1 MNVNTSNLDS
11 NIENW
16 ASIDGYLNYQVSWWG
31 RVVNTKTGRILKA
44 GRGSDSYLKV
54 VLCREGTR
62 KTHCVH
68 KLVAREW
75 VPNPDNKRCVDHI
88 DGDRSN
94 NHHENLRC
102 ATHMENM
109 RNRAKHKNGLSAYKG
124 ISFHRNSG
132 KWQARILLN
141 GVNKSLGYFKI
152 EREAAEAYNTA
163 AVEFYKEFARVNIF
177 ED

>member
-1 MNVNTSNLDS
+1 MEINSTNLEK
-11 NIENW
+11 NCEQW
-16 ASIDGYLNYQVSWWG
+16 ASIDGYRNYEVSFWG
-31 RVVNTKTGRILKA
+31 RVRNTDTGRILKA
-44 GRGSDSYLKV
+44 GRGINSYWTV
-54 VLCREGTR
+54 ILCKEGKR
-62 KTHCVH
+62 KNHSVH
-68 KLVAREW
+68 ALVAREW

-88 DGDRSN
+88 DGDRLN
-94 NHHENLRC
+94 NHHENLRF

-141 GVNKSLGYFKI
+141 RVNKILGYYKI
-152 EREAAEAYNTA
+152 EREAAEAYNA
-163 AVEFYKEFARVNIF
+163 AAIEFYKEFARVDIF